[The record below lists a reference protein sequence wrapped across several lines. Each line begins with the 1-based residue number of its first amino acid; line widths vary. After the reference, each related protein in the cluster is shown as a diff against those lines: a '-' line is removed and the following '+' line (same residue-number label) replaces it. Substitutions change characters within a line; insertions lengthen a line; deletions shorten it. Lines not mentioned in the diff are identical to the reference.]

1 MFPASTTT
9 ETRLALLE
17 EKMEI
22 YENMMK
28 RIDAAIEKISETSQT
43 ISKMLAIHNE
53 RIEHCVKLDDNI
65 LKMIEEVKKDA
76 KTQHDEIEIRISE
89 RISKVETKV
98 DELAKFRWII
108 GGAVIIIS
116 FMFSQSSVV
125 VDMLTPDPEPA
136 RIESTK

>member
-53 RIEHCVKLDDNI
+53 RIEQCVKLDDSI
-65 LKMIEEVKKDA
+65 LKMMEEVRKDA
-76 KTQHDEIEIRISE
+76 KNQHEEIETRIGE

-108 GGAVIIIS
+108 GGAIIIIS
-116 FMFSQSSVV
+116 FIFSQSSVV
-125 VDMLTPDPEPA
+125 VDLLTPSPEPA
-136 RIESTK
+136 RMESSK